1 MIMFNRTTFFVG
13 ISLLAA
19 LGLKACDERR
29 FITLP
34 DGTTSIKVGSIF
46 STDAEH
52 WTVTVKNK
60 YGRSSDR
67 MFAIGDNPR
76 LNIYL
81 TSSGQLVVIGKGGE
95 ELFFRV
101 PSKAGPIVLNGQQA
115 KLRDRHSETWH
126 YVGVVENRALTHNAE
141 CIPLMGEGRSPYRK
155 QFQSEHSC

>member
-1 MIMFNRTTFFVG
+1 MFKRTTFIIG
-13 ISLLAA
+13 IFLLAA

-34 DGTTSIKVGSIF
+34 DRTTSIRIGSIF
-46 STDAEH
+46 SSGVDY

-60 YGRSSDR
+60 YGRASDR

-76 LNIYL
+76 SNIYV

-101 PSKAGPIVLNGQQA
+101 PTKTGPVALNGKQA
-115 KLRDRHSETWH
+115 KLRDKRSETWH
-126 YVGVVENRALTHNAE
+126 YVGVIENRVLTYKTE
-141 CIPLMGEGRSPYRK
+141 CIPLMGEGGSPYRK